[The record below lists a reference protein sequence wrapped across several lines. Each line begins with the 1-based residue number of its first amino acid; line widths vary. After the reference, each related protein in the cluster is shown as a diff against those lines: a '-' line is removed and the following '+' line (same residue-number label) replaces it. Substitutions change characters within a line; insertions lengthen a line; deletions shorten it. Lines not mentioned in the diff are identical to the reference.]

1 MAINTKYGKLVDGVI
16 QFAENPVIIDGKVI
30 ANPPSGIYFH
40 FGFKEIVN
48 HMPKDKEGYH
58 IEENGFDEF
67 QTRIIIKWKYVENE
81 EGKEYPDPREKY
93 QPPRIFSKLY
103 LKITLM
109 KMGLW
114 DRVMYWMENNE
125 IDLGGGVKL
134 SCLEAFETAVTLSDK
149 FEQFPLILKAIQNY
163 LEVSDEVVE
172 QILANSE
179 TRD

>member
-1 MAINTKYGKLVDGVI
+1 MAINTKYGKLVEGVL
-16 QFAENPVIIDGKVI
+16 QYAETPVYIDGKLIV
-30 ANPPSGIYFH
+30 NPTAGTYLKL
-40 FGFKEIVN
+40 GFKEIIN
-48 HMPKDKEGYH
+48 HIPPNKD
-58 IEENGFDEF
+58 GFHLVEDGLMD
-67 QTRIIIKWKYVENE
+67 TPVRLIKKWKYEENE
-81 EGKEYPDPREKY
+81 EGREYPDPHDDLK
-93 QPPRIFSKLY
+93 PPRVFSKLY

-114 DRVMYWMENNE
+114 DRVEYWMENNE

-134 SCLEAFETAVTLSDK
+134 RCLEAFETAVTLSDK

-172 QILANSE
+172 QILANAE